1 MAKQYGRGYAVIT
14 GCTGGIGFAFA
25 QELAKTFDLILMDMN
40 EDQINLRIKDLK
52 VLNPHLKAKTIVAD
66 LSTPEGIS
74 KAVAGLQTLIN
85 IDKVEISLLINNA
98 GIPNGG
104 KFFEIDPSTMNKVT
118 HVNFRAAYAI
128 T

>member
-1 MAKQYGRGYAVIT
+1 
-14 GCTGGIGFAFA
+14 
-25 QELAKTFDLILMDMN
+25 MN